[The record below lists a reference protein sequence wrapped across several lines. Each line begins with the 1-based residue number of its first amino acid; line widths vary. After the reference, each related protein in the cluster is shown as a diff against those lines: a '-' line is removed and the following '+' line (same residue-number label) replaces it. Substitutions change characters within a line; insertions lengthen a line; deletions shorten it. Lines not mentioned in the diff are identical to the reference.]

1 MISRSIHVAANGI
14 ILFFLMTEWHSLTCM
29 YHFSIH
35 SSVKGHLGYFH
46 VLAIVNSA
54 AMKLGCMY
62 PFGSYFILA
71 IRPGLGLQG
80 HMPVLFLVF
89 KGTSILFSIVAAWSY
104 ILKSLLNLLQSFSCC
119 CCCSVTKSCLTLLD
133 SMEYSMPGFSVPHH
147 FLEIAQ
153 VHVHWIGDAIQPSHP
168 LSPSSPDVNL
178 SHHQG
183 LFQWVSSSH
192 QVAKV
197 LDFQLQH

>member
-1 MISRSIHVAANGI
+1 MIPRANHVAAYGI
-14 ILFFLMTEWHSLTCM
+14 ILFFLMAEWYSLVYMCRL
-29 YHFSIH
+29 SIH

-89 KGTSILFSIVAAWSY
+89 KGTSILLSIVAA
-104 ILKSLLNLLQSFSCC
+104 
-119 CCCSVTKSCLTLLD
+119 
-133 SMEYSMPGFSVPHH
+133 
-147 FLEIAQ
+147 
-153 VHVHWIGDAIQPSHP
+153 
-168 LSPSSPDVNL
+168 
-178 SHHQG
+178 
-183 LFQWVSSSH
+183 
-192 QVAKV
+192 
-197 LDFQLQH
+197 